1 MWSSFEQWL
10 ADDGQPTKNQPA
22 RDALVCLDVVGDG
35 AQALQRFCVLI
46 GSLRGKSTFCGMH
59 YVWVTDAATLPTQ
72 PPPDLPIDPQHWP
85 APLPGA
91 HRCWVDHVSKD
102 SSLTIVIAN
111 PRVNAAQAVVQTVG
125 EMVLT
130 ADLLLIP
137 GGESL
142 PLEPVLAAVGAART
156 VVLSVME
163 SRIQRLPNEQRRSYE
178 DDPPELQASWGSSD
192 LKVWG
197 AGERRAIVVGA
208 GISGLTT
215 AAVLGMRGWSVTV
228 VDPYPPGP
236 ESRHAHHLAAALTPV
251 ISSDDNERS
260 QLARAGALAAD
271 RFWSQ
276 LPASIGR
283 RCGALQLQ
291 KPESQ
296 RRWVDLRAVSEA
308 FDMPAWAHW
317 VDAAQA
323 SDLAEMSLDR
333 GGLWMPGGW
342 LVQVAALLKVLATM
356 PGVEVVAA
364 RADQVRQQ
372 AGHWQVLDEVSNTLA
387 QAPTLVL
394 ANASDTYHLL
404 ERSGLTE
411 VLPASKSLRVAG
423 LHQLAGEITCL
434 PAQALSGG
442 PACIVGGDGYVLPAV
457 DGWCVSGGTYQR
469 GVTDAYCTPE
479 GIATNIKRAGELLN
493 RPDLAQTIHSE
504 SLPGWAGFRAVLPGR
519 LPAIGPAG
527 GAALQGLWLF
537 TGGASRGLTWS
548 VLGAELIA
556 DALDGAPSKLNKTL
570 LKQVFPGL

>member
-1 MWSSFEQWL
+1 MS
-10 ADDGQPTKNQPA
+10 
-22 RDALVCLDVVGDG
+22 
-35 AQALQRFCVLI
+35 
-46 GSLRGKSTFCGMH
+46 
-59 YVWVTDAATLPTQ
+59 
-72 PPPDLPIDPQHWP
+72 PDN
-85 APLPGA
+85 
-91 HRCWVDHVSKD
+91 
-102 SSLTIVIAN
+102 SLTIVLAN
-111 PRVNAAQAVVQTVG
+111 PRVNAVQAVVQAT
-125 EMVLT
+125 EELLLT
-130 ADLLLIP
+130 ADLLLMP

-142 PLEPVLAAVGAART
+142 PLEPVLAAVGAAHT
-156 VVLSVME
+156 VVLSVTD

-178 DDPPELQASWGSSD
+178 NDLLELQVSWGSSD
-192 LKVWG
+192 LKVGG

-236 ESRHAHHLAAALTPV
+236 ESRHAQHLAAALTPV

-276 LPASIGR
+276 LPAIIGR

-296 RRWVDLRAVSEA
+296 SRWVDLRAVSEA

-323 SDLAEMSLDR
+323 SDLAEISLDR

-342 LVQVAALLKVLATM
+342 LVQVAALLKVLAKM

-364 RADQVRQQ
+364 RADQVRRQ
-372 AGHWQVLDEVSNTLA
+372 AGHWQVLDEVSNNLA

-404 ERSGLTE
+404 KRSGLTE
-411 VLPASKSLRVAG
+411 VLPVSKSPRVAG

-457 DGWCVSGGTYQR
+457 DGWCVSGGTYLR

-479 GIATNIKRAGELLN
+479 GVATNIKRAGELLN

-537 TGGASRGLTWS
+537 TGAASRGLTWS

-556 DALDGAPSKLNKTL
+556 DALDGAPPKLNKTL